1 MLIYKHFSFDSA
13 HQLPNV
19 PEGHKCKN
27 LHGHTYHLT
36 VFLEGHL
43 DEKLGWVMDFS
54 ELKEV
59 MKPVLKKMDH
69 HYLNDLPGLENPT
82 SEVLVRWIWQQIQPQ
97 LPLLTRLELRETP
110 SSGVI
115 YEGV

>member
-13 HQLPNV
+13 HELPNV

-36 VFLEGHL
+36 VFLEGDL

-54 ELKEV
+54 ELREV

-97 LPLLTRLELRETP
+97 LQI
-110 SSGVI
+110 I
-115 YEGV
+115 Y